1 MSCREQAK
9 AASLTCSVIA
19 VDAGALVVPG
29 ERRLFDVPEQQ
40 LEQIIAD
47 KGQVRCPG
55 KAGSSSACTAILE
68 AIAYVNQAMG
78 DQLKGPMISC
88 DSSLLWAYHRVQ
100 ATAVAAAIADTFNLG
115 CTMR

>member
-47 KGQVRCPG
+47 KGQVRCAG
-55 KAGSSSACTAILE
+55 KAGKVSSSACTALFCSFTSSGW
-68 AIAYVNQAMG
+68 VNHAMG
-78 DQLKGPMISC
+78 VQLNRHQCFM
-88 DSSLLWAYHRVQ
+88 
-100 ATAVAAAIADTFNLG
+100 
-115 CTMR
+115 